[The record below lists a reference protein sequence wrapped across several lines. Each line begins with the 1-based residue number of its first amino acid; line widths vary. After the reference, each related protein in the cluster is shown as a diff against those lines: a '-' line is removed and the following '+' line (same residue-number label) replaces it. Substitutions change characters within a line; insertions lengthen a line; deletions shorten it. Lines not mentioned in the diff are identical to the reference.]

1 MIETPVL
8 EIHPLTP
15 ERWSDL
21 EELFGP
27 QGTYTGGCWCM
38 FWRLRR
44 SNFTRTSAED
54 RKASLKAL
62 VLAGQ
67 PPGVLAYLGEKPI
80 GWCSLAPRYEYLALE
95 YSRTI
100 RPVDDYPVWSITC
113 FFIARSYRRQG
124 VMNALIQGALEY
136 ARSQGARIVEAYP
149 TDTHAQRLAGKKLTG
164 YSGYMGIV
172 SAFRKAGF
180 VEAGRVSETQ
190 LIMRYIFP

>member
-1 MIETPVL
+1 MKETPSL
-8 EIHPLTP
+8 EVYPLTL
-15 ERWSDL
+15 ERWGDL

-27 QGTYTGGCWCM
+27 QGAHTGGCWCM
-38 FWRLRR
+38 FWRMRR
-44 SNFTRTSAED
+44 SNFARTSAED

-67 PPGVLAYLGEKPI
+67 PPGLLAYLGDKPI

-113 FFIARSYRRQG
+113 FFIARPYRRQG
-124 VMNALIQGALEY
+124 VMKALLQGTLEY
-136 ARSQGARIVEAYP
+136 ARSQGAQIVEAYP
-149 TDTHAQRLAGKKLTG
+149 TDTHSPRLAGKKLTG

-172 SAFRKAGF
+172 SAFRTAGF
-180 VEAGRVSETQ
+180 VDAGRVSETQ
-190 LIMRYIFP
+190 LIMRYTFP